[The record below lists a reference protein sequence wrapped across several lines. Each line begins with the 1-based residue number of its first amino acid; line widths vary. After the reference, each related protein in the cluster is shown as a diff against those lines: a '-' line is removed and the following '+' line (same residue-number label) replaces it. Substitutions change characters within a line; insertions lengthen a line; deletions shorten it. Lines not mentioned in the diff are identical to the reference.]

1 MITAGFISPI
11 PSLLLP
17 GISDSEIRKNLL
29 DTSFI
34 LEDFSEFIYKSKI
47 DVLVCFCAAPIS
59 KITCNLNQEYFSNFE
74 DFGEFQTK
82 FLAISDMILSEKIIS
97 EIDADSISENFLDYR
112 ISIPLNFLMSKSRQP
127 KIVPIYIP
135 ITNKQKELF
144 ILGKKIRNILLNYE
158 KNVGVCCFG
167 DISFSSSSEKKQEKD
182 KEIINLIENKSIYKI
197 LNLKK
202 REIKNNNLIP
212 PFCIFS
218 GIFDKIN
225 YKIDKSSY
233 ESYLGM
239 GYFSCLYKI

>member
-29 DTSFI
+29 DTTII
-34 LEDFSEFIYKSKI
+34 LEDFSDIIYELKI
-47 DVLVCFCAAPIS
+47 DVLICFCVAPVS
-59 KITCNLNQEYFSNFE
+59 KITCNLNQEYYSTFE

-82 FLAISDMILSEKIIS
+82 FSALSDIVLSEKIRS
-97 EIDADSISENFLDYR
+97 EIDADFITEDFLDYR
-112 ISIPLNFLMSKSRQP
+112 ISIPLNFLISKSKQI
-127 KIVPIYIP
+127 KIIPIYIP
-135 ITNKQKELF
+135 KNFKLKELF
-144 ILGKKIRNILLNYE
+144 ILGKKIRNLLLNYK
-158 KNVGVCCFG
+158 KNIGICCFG
-167 DISFSSSSEKKQEKD
+167 DISFSVSSEKQEKD

-239 GYFSCLYKI
+239 GYFACNYKI